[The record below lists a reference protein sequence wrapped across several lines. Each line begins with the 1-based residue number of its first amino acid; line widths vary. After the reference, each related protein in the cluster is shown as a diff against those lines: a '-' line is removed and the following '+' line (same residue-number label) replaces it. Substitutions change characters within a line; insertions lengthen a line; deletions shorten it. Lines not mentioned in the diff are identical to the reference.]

1 MSQLSNQ
8 TQSNEGV
15 KTLAIRLHGV
25 QHAQLSMIAQLENL
39 TMIDAIRQSIDQWI
53 EARRDRPELKQ
64 RAEALLEEFEQ
75 ETASRREAIAA
86 LIDSATPDSLPKA
99 TTPGKQEQPST
110 TRRKEPIGFQPGRTA
125 PSRGSGSAKS

>member
-1 MSQLSNQ
+1 MSQQSNQ
-8 TQSNEGV
+8 TQSNDGV
-15 KTLAIRLHGV
+15 KTLGIRLLGN
-25 QHAQLSMIAQLENL
+25 QHQQLSMIAQLENL
-39 TMIDAIRQSIDQWI
+39 TMIDAIRQAIDQWI

-75 ETASRREAIAA
+75 EAASRREAIETLIGSAA
-86 LIDSATPDSLPKA
+86 PDSSPKA